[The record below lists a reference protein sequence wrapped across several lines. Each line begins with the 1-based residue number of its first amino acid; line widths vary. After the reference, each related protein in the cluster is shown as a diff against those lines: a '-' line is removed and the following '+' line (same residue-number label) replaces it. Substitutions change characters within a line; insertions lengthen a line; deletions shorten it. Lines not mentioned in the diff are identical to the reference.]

1 VISLL
6 TPSPPTSSKRS
17 FHRAENGREGRTIT
31 IPFTN
36 TNTPTTNLPSKSSN
50 GRSGTLS
57 SGAAIFFSKLG
68 ATENDDDDGSIGN
81 DVSTSSGSDQVKEEG
96 FDAAGFAGY
105 LAPYVLTLLLSIAVT
120 GAFFKFVMMD
130 Y

>member
-1 VISLL
+1 MISPSL
-6 TPSPPTSSKRS
+6 PSPPTSSKKRS
-17 FHRAENGREGRTIT
+17 FHRDYDSREEGSITIT
-31 IPFTN
+31 TA
-36 TNTPTTNLPSKSSN
+36 TTATLFGRSSN
-50 GRSGTLS
+50 GRSGGTS
-57 SGAAIFFSKLG
+57 IFFSKAG
-68 ATENDDDDGSIGN
+68 AENDDDDEGGIG
-81 DVSTSSGSDQVKEEG
+81 DGVGTSSSGGDDRLKEEG